1 MFVLVSAI
9 EADAFRTH
17 LFSPL
22 YTFFFLH
29 SFTRPAPDQL
39 HRAPDPFD
47 SNTAMDEPRKSED
60 WGVTFSHQNELPKL
74 PIPSLEQTCER
85 YLAMVAPLQTPAQ
98 TEKTKAAVFE
108 VVELGTLARMVMT
121 LARMV
126 MTLARMVM
134 TPCTAGL
141 STRRALR

>member
-1 MFVLVSAI
+1 M
-9 EADAFRTH
+9 
-17 LFSPL
+17 
-22 YTFFFLH
+22 
-29 SFTRPAPDQL
+29 
-39 HRAPDPFD
+39 
-47 SNTAMDEPRKSED
+47 
-60 WGVTFSHQNELPKL
+60 L

-126 MTLARMVM
+126 MT
-134 TPCTAGL
+134 PCTAGL